1 MKRLLTLFLL
11 SLMFVTMTAQT
22 RNGIMGG
29 TRCATSRPDF
39 HGPIWI
45 VDGVDVGYK
54 DISAEPLADPLSSPK
69 VLIASALDGI
79 NADDVIDFRII
90 REDEARI
97 RYGERGRDGVIVV
110 NTRNHLTTQ
119 HLLKIN
125 GRTLYDIT
133 SPVHS
138 REHVIARIIQ
148 MRQYNEWK
156 EAKWILS
163 PRLIELD
170 RNAKQLEESGVS
182 FKPFCWSGKVSDRG
196 NWNEIRVTI
205 SEVRMLSDN
214 CAEVDMCY
222 QDDNDRS
229 FPYTLILALI
239 DNEWMIDDVRW
250 TGFGN
255 TLQSEDAE
263 YTYRTEVDFFT
274 KTGNVDDI
282 ITRIRE
288 HTHPNMR
295 EDYRYKNAKY
305 EVAVMRKM
313 QDLFRA
319 HPEYT
324 PELGLQIN
332 NIITDYEAA
341 ARQLGYMHTSQL
353 RVR

>member
-1 MKRLLTLFLL
+1 MKRLLNFFLL
-11 SLMFVTMTAQT
+11 SLLFVTLTPQT
-22 RNGIMGG
+22 RVGIMGG
-29 TRCATSRPDF
+29 TRCATPRPDF

-54 DISAEPLADPLSSPK
+54 DISADPLSSPK

-79 NADDVIDFRII
+79 NADDVIDFRVIKD
-90 REDEARI
+90 DEAKI
-97 RYGERGRDGVIVV
+97 RYGERGRDGVMVV
-110 NTRNHLTTQ
+110 NTRYHLTTQ
-119 HLLKIN
+119 HLMKIN

-133 SPVHS
+133 APVHS
-138 REHVIARIIQ
+138 REHVIARVIQ

-170 RNAKQLEESGVS
+170 RNAMQLEESDVV
-182 FKPFCWSGKVSDRG
+182 FKPFCWNGKLSDRG
-196 NWNEIRVTI
+196 NWPKMRVTI
-205 SEVRMLSDN
+205 GEVRILSAN

-222 QDDNDRS
+222 QDDDDRS

-274 KTGNVDDI
+274 KTGSVDEI
-282 ITRIRE
+282 ITRFRE
-288 HTHPNMR
+288 HTHPNTR
-295 EDYRYKNAKY
+295 EEYRYNNAKY

-313 QDLFRA
+313 QDLFKT

-341 ARQLGYMHTSQL
+341 ARQLGYIRTN
-353 RVR
+353 

>member
-1 MKRLLTLFLL
+1 MKRLLNFFLL
-11 SLMFVTMTAQT
+11 SLLFVTLTAQT
-22 RNGIMGG
+22 RVGIMDG

-39 HGPIWI
+39 QGPIWI

-54 DISAEPLADPLSSPK
+54 EISADELSSNDPK
-69 VLIASALDGI
+69 MLLASALDGV
-79 NADDVIDFRII
+79 NAEDIIDFRII

-97 RYGERGRDGVIVV
+97 RYGERGRDGAIVV

-125 GRTLYDIT
+125 GHTLYDIT
-133 SPVHS
+133 APVHS

-170 RNAKQLEESGVS
+170 RNAMQLEESDVA
-182 FKPFCWSGKVSDRG
+182 FKPFCWNGKLSDRG
-196 NWNEIRVTI
+196 NWPKMRVTI
-205 SEVRMLSDN
+205 GEVRIISAN

-222 QDDNDRS
+222 QDDDDRS

-274 KTGNVDDI
+274 KTGSIDEIVE
-282 ITRIRE
+282 RIRWRTKYDLPE
-288 HTHPNMR
+288 
-295 EDYRYKNAKY
+295 EKRYGNAEK
-305 EVAVMRKM
+305 ELKAMSIM
-313 QDLFRA
+313 HDLFKM
-319 HPEYT
+319 HPKYT
-324 PELGLQIN
+324 PELGKQVDRIIRDYRYGAIN
-332 NIITDYEAA
+332 AGVI
-341 ARQLGYMHTSQL
+341 RPL
-353 RVR
+353 RVY